1 MAHKTAHGQTH
12 WEHAI
17 LLEEPAPA
25 AAVRLKPL
33 WRRLAG
39 IALLALSFALAAV
52 VIKYQPHIEHEIRS
66 VGKSVAIPVATA
78 IFAVVASAPFS
89 VTDALAIMNGAVFGP
104 VWGSIINAIG
114 IVLAAAAGYW
124 INRHA
129 SHLLDLDAALARL
142 PAWVKRFKIGSPM
155 FLIAVR
161 IIPGF
166 GGTVATASAAAFRVP
181 VWIHVLTMS
190 VVAIPVC
197 TILAV
202 FGDRA
207 TVAIHG
213 YETRAHNYIIHHHP
227 HWPFRRHRHRPTPKP
242 MGPYV

>member
-1 MAHKTAHGQTH
+1 M
-12 WEHAI
+12 
-17 LLEEPAPA
+17 
-25 AAVRLKPL
+25 KPL
-33 WRRLAG
+33 GRRLAG
-39 IALLALSFALAAV
+39 IALLALSFGLAAV
-52 VIKYQPHIEHEIRS
+52 VIKYQPAVEHAIRS
-66 VGKSVAIPVATA
+66 VGPSVAIPVATA
-78 IFAVVASAPFS
+78 LFAIVASAPFS
-89 VTDALAIMNGAVFGP
+89 VTDALAIMNGAIFGP

-114 IVLAAAAGYW
+114 IVIAAAVGYW

-129 SHLLDLDAALARL
+129 THLLDLDAALARL
-142 PAWVKRFKIGSPM
+142 PGWVKRFRIGSPM
-155 FLIAVR
+155 FLIVVR

-207 TVAIHG
+207 TAAIHS
-213 YETRAHNYIIHHHP
+213 YESKAHNYIIHHHP
-227 HWPFRRHRHRPTPKP
+227 HFRFPHRRHRPTPQP